1 MAVDEAEV
9 RAAKIHSVDFGQSK
23 HYPLGPEV
31 SGPSGEELK
40 PLGWSL

>member
-9 RAAKIHSVDFGQSK
+9 RAAKIQSVDFGLSK

-31 SGPSGEELK
+31 SGRSGKELK